1 VGSRNPER
9 VVQHII
15 DPIAGLIPANVD
27 RVLKKMN
34 LKSETS
40 EKQKIIYVAFI
51 SSLKRMMQ
59 QAQTLILLY

>member
-1 VGSRNPER
+1 MGARNPER
-9 VVQHII
+9 VAQHII

-40 EKQKIIYVAFI
+40 EKQTIIYVAFI